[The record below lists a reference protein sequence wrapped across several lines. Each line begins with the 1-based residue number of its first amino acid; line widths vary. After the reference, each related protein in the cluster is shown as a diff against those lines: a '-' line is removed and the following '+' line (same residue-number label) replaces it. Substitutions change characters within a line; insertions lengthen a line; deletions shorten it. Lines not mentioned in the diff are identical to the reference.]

1 MKAENIKFDNHTDLI
16 YNMGMVVK
24 KKVIFMG
31 NIEKIKELV
40 QNNNG
45 ILLVKEVQK
54 NDIHRQYIKQLEET
68 GYLRK
73 VSKGVYVEKE
83 KEINEF
89 FILGQKYKKGIF
101 SHNTALYFYN
111 LTDRTPIKIDMTFP
125 SYITVHDR
133 SIKIHYVQ
141 EEKHNLGLKIMR
153 LQDGTTIQI
162 YDMERTIC
170 DIIRDRNKIDPQI
183 FNDAIKGYIK
193 KKEKNLI
200 LLYEYAEKFKI
211 QNILK
216 NYMEVL

>member
-1 MKAENIKFDNHTDLI
+1 MENRGVPRHIAIILDGN
-16 YNMGMVVK
+16 GRWAK
-24 KKVIFMG
+24 KRMLPRNAGHAAGSKNVED
-31 NIEKIKELV
+31 IEKGL
-40 QNNNG
+40 
-45 ILLVKEVQK
+45 
-54 NDIHRQYIKQLEET
+54 D
-68 GYLRK
+68 
-73 VSKGVYVEKE
+73 

-101 SHNTALYFYN
+101 SHNTALYFYD
-111 LTDRTPIKIDMTFP
+111 LTDRTPIRIDMTFP
-125 SYITVHDR
+125 SYITVHDK
-133 SIKIHYVQ
+133 SIKVHYIKK
-141 EEKHNLGLKIMR
+141 EKHLLGLKEMR